1 MEYKLI
7 MAVSGFPSL
16 YDSSCLTYRDLN
28 MRSDAWRQVAEI
40 VGVPGECVRWS
51 PSVVP
56 ERPGQTGS
64 DRVKPESECR
74 RKWKMLRDQ
83 HRRERQREKERR
95 ESGVGL
101 LNYRPWRYS
110 AILSFLNPFIDARAA
125 GTNGWALDPQPL
137 FQMSDMMGCS
147 TTMEVR
153 SDDDENYGECT
164 KKQAAGS
171 VCLDHSL
178 NSSLCAGLAVAD
190 ATTTTTSSSSSSE
203 FAQRKRPSSPH
214 RDAVR
219 LKEAKL
225 EASSESPAADDCVQ
239 VQHVNMKE
247 LFEMMMQSV
256 TSLATTLASSH
267 SSSQPSDQL
276 TPPSRSSPA
285 ILQPDL
291 QSHCSPPPSCT
302 ASRLN
307 HLKTEE
313 QEAVVAE
320 PLDQRNGE
328 EECHSAA
335 PRSTRAWRRSTDSLL
350 EEYLRRMEAREAQRD
365 RDMDQRDDVTLFLLS
380 LAPTMRRLPAE
391 KQSWVRTKIQ
401 QFLHEA
407 EFGPTNFQ

>member
-1 MEYKLI
+1 
-7 MAVSGFPSL
+7 
-16 YDSSCLTYRDLN
+16 
-28 MRSDAWRQVAEI
+28 
-40 VGVPGECVRWS
+40 
-51 PSVVP
+51 
-56 ERPGQTGS
+56 
-64 DRVKPESECR
+64 
-74 RKWKMLRDQ
+74 MLRDQ

-153 SDDDENYGECT
+153 SDDDENYG
-164 KKQAAGS
+164 
-171 VCLDHSL
+171 
-178 NSSLCAGLAVAD
+178 LAVAD

-225 EASSESPAADDCVQ
+225 EASSESPAADDGVQ

-267 SSSQPSDQL
+267 ASSQPSDQL